1 MTSEEGEPVFLHV
14 YDLSQ
19 GLAQQLSE
27 AILGQRL
34 EGIWHTGVVAYG
46 KEYWFGGGIQTGRP
60 GQTQYGAP
68 VKTIPLGRTE
78 VPREL
83 LEEFLNEIKDRYS
96 VYTYNLMR
104 HNCNHFSN
112 ELSTFLTGSGIPSD
126 IVELPQRVL
135 NTPFGAMLA
144 PMIEQMET
152 GMRGNQVPSQTLF
165 SAPPLEFSAVRAPG
179 QANPLQTPGTPGPVT
194 GTPSLAQTPGLTRP
208 ANPLSPSAVGT
219 PATPHLANLSQNHQ
233 TPAAPAK
240 PAPSPAS
247 AQELRAS
254 STADGTVSTLGAQ
267 SGVPPT
273 GPRVAAA
280 ALAEALAKLASAD
293 DSKGQ
298 TSEQTSN
305 GRASETSNSM
315 KSVNASREVVQKEVR
330 AEFSEVMK
338 EGKLTANQAA
348 AIALARVLERYN
360 LESPVKK
367 GTAV

>member
-1 MTSEEGEPVFLHV
+1 
-14 YDLSQ
+14 
-19 GLAQQLSE
+19 
-27 AILGQRL
+27 
-34 EGIWHTGVVAYG
+34 
-46 KEYWFGGGIQTGRP
+46 
-60 GQTQYGAP
+60 
-68 VKTIPLGRTE
+68 
-78 VPREL
+78 
-83 LEEFLNEIKDRYS
+83 
-96 VYTYNLMR
+96 MR

-112 ELSTFLTGSGIPSD
+112 ELSTFLTGFGIPSD

-144 PMIEQMET
+144 PLIEQMET
-152 GMRGNQVPSQTLF
+152 GMRGNQVPSPTLF
-165 SAPPLEFSAVRAPG
+165 SAPPLDFSAVRAPG

-194 GTPSLAQTPGLTRP
+194 GTPSLAQTPGLTRSANP
-208 ANPLSPSAVGT
+208 PNPSANPLNPSAVGT
-219 PATPHLANLSQNHQ
+219 PATPHLANLSHNHQ

-240 PAPSPAS
+240 PTPSPAS

-254 STADGTVSTLGAQ
+254 AAADATVSTPGVH

-280 ALAEALAKLASAD
+280 AVAEALAKLASAD

-298 TSEQTSN
+298 TSN
-305 GRASETSNSM
+305 GRASESSHSM

-360 LESPVKK
+360 LESPIKK